1 MHTQQMHEYGA
12 EQCSLME
19 TTHID
24 VFAGFPTLFDSLDET
39 LQVVMFEASG

>member
-1 MHTQQMHEYGA
+1 MHTQQMHEYVD

-19 TTHID
+19 TTHRD

-39 LQVVMFEASG
+39 LQVVRFEASG